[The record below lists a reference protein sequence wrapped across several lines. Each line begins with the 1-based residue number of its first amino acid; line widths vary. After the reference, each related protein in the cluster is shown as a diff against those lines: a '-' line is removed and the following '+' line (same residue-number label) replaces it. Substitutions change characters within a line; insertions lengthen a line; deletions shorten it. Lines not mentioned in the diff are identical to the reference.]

1 MYKPPE
7 LEPFLHTPNSVRS
20 SLKSPVSITYSHF
33 LVFALTSLLWFAI
46 LLFDRL
52 SPSYNIQLPA
62 SQRSSQATNNETV
75 FAPPIPILADS
86 MATHCGTSVATAKAR
101 GCRYDILSKAWTPSR
116 CFDQASIAE
125 YQAWDEG
132 GRSWLAYA
140 DAEHTHPL
148 SIDQTGSIAS
158 GTYYTTE
165 HDHIVHCAM
174 LWKKQFRALSE
185 GRRELDALIV
195 DPHHTDHCV
204 KYLVQM
210 TEAANTKGVDYRQ
223 VPIEVDVG
231 FSGCYTL
238 PES

>member
-1 MYKPPE
+1 MSKTPE
-7 LEPFLHTPNSVRS
+7 LEPFLHKPNSVRS
-20 SLKSPVSITYSHF
+20 WLKRPVMTTTSHL

-46 LLFDRL
+46 ILFDRL
-52 SPSYNIQLPA
+52 SSSYISQLPVQH
-62 SQRSSQATNNETV
+62 SKQMTNNETAFV
-75 FAPPIPILADS
+75 PPIPILANS
-86 MATHCGTSVATAKAR
+86 MTTHCGTSVAAAKAR
-101 GCRYDILSKAWTPSR
+101 GCRYDILSKVWTPSR

-125 YQAWDEG
+125 YQAWDED

-140 DAEHTHPL
+140 DAEHTQPL
-148 SIDQTGSIAS
+148 GIDETGSIAG

-210 TEAANTKGVDYRQ
+210 TEA
-223 VPIEVDVG
+223 
-231 FSGCYTL
+231 
-238 PES
+238 

>member
-1 MYKPPE
+1 MSKTPE
-7 LEPFLHTPNSVRS
+7 LEPFLHTPNSARS
-20 SLKSPVSITYSHF
+20 WLKRPVSTTTSHL

-46 LLFDRL
+46 ILFDRL
-52 SPSYNIQLPA
+52 SPSYISQLPV
-62 SQRSSQATNNETV
+62 SQRSNQMTNNETSFV
-75 FAPPIPILADS
+75 PPIPILANS
-86 MATHCGTSVATAKAR
+86 MTTHCGTSVAAAKAR
-101 GCRYDILSKAWTPSR
+101 GCRYDILSKVWTPSR

-125 YQAWDEG
+125 YQAWDED

-140 DAEHTHPL
+140 DAEHTQPL
-148 SIDQTGSIAS
+148 GIDETGSIAG

-195 DPHHTDHCV
+195 DPHHTNHCV

-210 TEAANTKGVDYRQ
+210 TEAVNTKGIDYRK
-223 VPIEVDVG
+223 VPTEVDVG
-231 FSGCYTL
+231 FSGCYIL
-238 PES
+238 PEP